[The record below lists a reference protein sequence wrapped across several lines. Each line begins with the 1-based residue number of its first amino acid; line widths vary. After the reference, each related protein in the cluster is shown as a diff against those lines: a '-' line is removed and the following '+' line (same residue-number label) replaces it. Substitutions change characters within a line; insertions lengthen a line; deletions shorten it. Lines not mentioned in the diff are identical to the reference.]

1 MNGTFNGIDFV
12 VSDANIHVF
21 NSHLIAGDDLKNEFI
36 DFLFDFVEGLAENRT
51 KKSMFNEW
59 KAHNILYQYGLW
71 KERTA
76 DVDFEFHQKWY
87 HKVGYWL
94 IAHLMREK
102 ML

>member
-12 VSDANIHVF
+12 VSDTNIHVF
-21 NSHLIAGDDLKNEFI
+21 KSHLVAGDGLKNEFI
-36 DFLFDFVEGLAENRT
+36 DFLLGFVEGLAENRT
-51 KKSMFNEW
+51 KKSLFNEW

-87 HKVGYWL
+87 YKIGYWL
-94 IAHLMREK
+94 VAHLMREK